1 MGQLTVIEASA
12 FDLLEALD
20 DMGGKARFTRLR
32 FGQMAR
38 QVSEGPAL
46 TFRDADGL
54 LVCVAGLWPEADHV
68 EAWLAVG
75 PAFRRRFRTAL
86 GQVEEAMVVMAAAV
100 APVEV
105 RAFVRFT
112 SPRRDRV
119 AGARMATWLGFERTG
134 EEATPGGPVDVFT
147 RRFGGSPHGRQG

>member
-1 MGQLTVIEASA
+1 LVAVGQLSVAEASA
-12 FDLLEALD
+12 FDLLETLD

-38 QVSEGPAL
+38 QVSEGAAL

-54 LVCVAGLWPEADHV
+54 LVCVAGLWPEPGHV

-75 PAFRRRFRTAL
+75 PAFRRRFRSAL
-86 GQVEEAMVVMAAAV
+86 DQVEDALVCMACAN

-105 RAFVRFT
+105 RAYVRFT
-112 SPRRDRV
+112 APRRDRV

-134 EEATPGGPVDVFT
+134 EEATPVGPVDVFV
-147 RRFGGSPHGRQG
+147 RRFGGPAA